1 MKRSYLKV
9 CGLLLLYIA
18 GWLWLILDPAV
29 LQAPTVREPFFILLV
44 SSALLWAGLMWLRP
58 PRPITFWK
66 PVVYLTLIVSI
77 SMLFSM
83 APAEL
88 VNTFRGVCFFLE
100 WALFAVLNAYL
111 WENLFKITNKRFWA
125 IYILIGFVNAAL
137 SVSSVPLIK
146 G

>member
-1 MKRSYLKV
+1 MILNPA
-9 CGLLLLYIA
+9 GLR
-18 GWLWLILDPAV
+18 
-29 LQAPTVREPFFILLV
+29 APTVREPLFILLV
-44 SSALLWAGLMWLRP
+44 SSALLWTGLMWLRS

-66 PVVYLTLIVSI
+66 PVVYLALIVSI

-88 VNTFRGVCFFLE
+88 VNTFRGACFLLE

-111 WENLFKITNKRFWA
+111 LGNLFKVTDNQLWFVSV
-125 IYILIGFVNAAL
+125 LIGLVSAAL
-137 SVSSVPLIK
+137 TISSVPLIK